1 MCGQPGAPGIA
12 TGFLQNPCNTVL
24 DLRAQGEPFCARQ
37 TKGSDIRVHLRA
49 LGTESNLYKSC
60 WWERVNL

>member
-24 DLRAQGEPFCARQ
+24 DLRAQCLPYMG
-37 TKGSDIRVHLRA
+37 
-49 LGTESNLYKSC
+49 GTEL
-60 WWERVNL
+60 